1 MSGCFVFGIGFV
13 FILILYLFLRG
24 DGSFAVWRTIYI
36 QYISNKFAGKVG
48 SRDSEIVPT
57 RRVGSRDS
65 EIAPTGEIFNRRQ
78 EQLKNWI
85 DLHTQMFVYLL

>member
-13 FILILYLFLRG
+13 FILILYLFLCG
-24 DGSFAVWRTIYI
+24 DGSFAVLRTIDI

-48 SRDSEIVPT
+48 SRDSEIAPT

-65 EIAPTGEIFNRRQ
+65 EIAPTGRDI
-78 EQLKNWI
+78 
-85 DLHTQMFVYLL
+85 